1 MKIPGVAA
9 KAARKQMFPARVK
22 RRRGTVNREKAISA
36 VALIAAVFGP
46 VAVAAAL
53 IPAQSAIG
61 NTNVALI
68 LVAVVVAV
76 ASAGR
81 RFAAIAAALSAAVW
95 FDFFHTRPH
104 YSFTIDAHGDVV
116 TAGVLLVV
124 GLIVGELAVRGRRHR
139 EAAVDS
145 STDIARIHAIA
156 ELAASGEEPEFVI
169 MAVATEL
176 TQILAL
182 RDCRYEPYSA
192 VDRPS
197 ARIERNGEVT
207 LGRFRWGVDS
217 MGLPTKQVELL
228 VEGQGRHL
236 GRFVLTP
243 TPGQPI
249 PFDKRLVAIA
259 LADQVGA
266 ALATPQSV

>member
-1 MKIPGVAA
+1 MAA
-9 KAARKQMFPARVK
+9 KSAQKRVFTMAARRTTSRVS
-22 RRRGTVNREKAISA
+22 REHRISS
-36 VALIAAVFGP
+36 VALIAGVTGP
-46 VAVAAAL
+46 LAAAAAL

-61 NTNVALI
+61 NTNVALV

-76 ASAGR
+76 AVVGR
-81 RFAAIAAALSAAVW
+81 RGAAIVSALSAAAW
-95 FDFFHTRPH
+95 FDFFHTKPH
-104 YSFTIDAHGDVV
+104 YSFTISAHGDVV

-124 GLIVGELAVRGRRHR
+124 GLTVGELAVRSRRHR

-145 STDIARIHAIA
+145 SADIGRIHAIA
-156 ELAASGEEPEFVI
+156 ELAASGEEPEFVT
-169 MAVATEL
+169 MAVASEL

-182 RDCRYEPYSA
+182 RDCRYEPYSP

-207 LGRFRWGVDS
+207 LGQFRWGVDT
-217 MGLPTKQVELL
+217 MGLPTKHVELL
-228 VEGQGRHL
+228 VDAQGRHL
-236 GRFVLTP
+236 GRFILTP

-266 ALATPQSV
+266 AMVTPQSV

>member
-1 MKIPGVAA
+1 MSVKTTRIRGVRARRPAYNENVSRDQQITAVVLAA
-9 KAARKQMFPARVK
+9 
-22 RRRGTVNREKAISA
+22 AIGA
-36 VALIAAVFGP
+36 PIAA
-46 VAVAAAL
+46 AAAL
-53 IPAQSAIG
+53 IPVQSQIG
-61 NTNVALI
+61 NTNVALV
-68 LVAVVVAV
+68 LVVVVVAV
-76 ASAGR
+76 ATLGR
-81 RFAAIAAALSAAVW
+81 QLAAAVAALSAAAW
-95 FDFFHTRPH
+95 FDFFHTQPH
-104 YSFTIDAHGDVV
+104 YSFTINAHDDVV
-116 TAGVLLVV
+116 TACVLLVV
-124 GLIVGELAVRGRRHR
+124 GLVVGELAVRSRRHKA
-139 EAAVDS
+139 AAVDGS
-145 STDIARIHAIA
+145 NDIARIHAIA
-156 ELAASGEEPEFVI
+156 ELAASGEEPDFVI
-169 MAVATEL
+169 MAVAGEI

-182 RDCRYEPYSA
+182 RDCRYEPYSP

-207 LGRFRWGVDS
+207 LGQFRWGVDT

-228 VEGQGRHL
+228 VDGGGRHL